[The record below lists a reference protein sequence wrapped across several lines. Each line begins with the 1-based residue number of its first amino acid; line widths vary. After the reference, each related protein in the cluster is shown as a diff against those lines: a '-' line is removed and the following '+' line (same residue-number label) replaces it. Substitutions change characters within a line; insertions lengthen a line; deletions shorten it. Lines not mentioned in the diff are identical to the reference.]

1 MELPEKIRIDKWLWA
16 VRIFKT
22 RSVAAEACKKGQ
34 VMIDGVNLKPSR
46 DISVGVE
53 IQVKRPPIIHTYLV
67 KAVTG
72 KRMSAKLAVDFV
84 EDITPQ
90 EQFDLLN
97 VVKTYGFEQRD
108 HGVGR
113 PTKRDRRDIE
123 KLKNT

>member
-1 MELPEKIRIDKWLWA
+1 MDIPQKIRIDKWLWA

-22 RSVAAEACKKGQ
+22 RSMAAEACRKGQ
-34 VMIDGVNLKPSR
+34 VMIDGINLKPSR
-46 DISVGVE
+46 DISVGDE
-53 IQVKRPPIIHTYLV
+53 IQVKRPPIIRTYLV

-97 VVKTYGFEQRD
+97 AVKTYGFEQRD
-108 HGVGR
+108 RGTGR

-123 KLKNT
+123 KLKNS

>member
-1 MELPEKIRIDKWLWA
+1 MDLPEKIRIDKWLWA

-22 RSVAAEACKKGQ
+22 RSMAAEACRKGQ
-34 VMIDGVNLKPSR
+34 VQIDGINIKPSR
-46 DISVGVE
+46 DISVGDE
-53 IQVKRPPIIHTYLV
+53 IQVKRPPIIRTYLV

-84 EDITPQ
+84 EEITPQ

-97 VVKTYGFEQRD
+97 AVKTYGFEQRD
-108 HGVGR
+108 RGVGR

-123 KLKNT
+123 KLKNR